1 MLLGEVLAEGQGAC
15 RRVEPS
21 QALPSS
27 ENYLEATA
35 ESFLKIHLKIHQG
48 HATFGLGGSWPR
60 DTLIV

>member
-35 ESFLKIHLKIHQG
+35 ESFPLSKNSPRTRHVWTRRFL
-48 HATFGLGGSWPR
+48 AT
-60 DTLIV
+60 

>member
-27 ENYLEATA
+27 ENYLEARPKA
-35 ESFLKIHLKIHQG
+35 SPFLKIHQG